1 MNKNKTIGTSF
12 TSNVHIAADSIA
24 AWMPLALA
32 VSMFLINMT
41 SQHGDYDLRRAN
53 FDTNAIFSEPPLMAV
68 VLGTALGIVG
78 ATPPIFVLPCTK
90 IVFEFF
96 QKLDT
101 VVTTAFHGGDVPKE

>member
-1 MNKNKTIGTSF
+1 VNKNKTIGTGF

-53 FDTNAIFSEPPLMAV
+53 FDTNAIFSESPLMAV
-68 VLGTALGIVG
+68 VLGTALGIEG
-78 ATPPIFVLPCTK
+78 AAQLFQRNGAIAEPRKARRFIFAEAK
-90 IVFEFF
+90 
-96 QKLDT
+96 
-101 VVTTAFHGGDVPKE
+101 